1 MAATLHDI
9 LLAPDIQPKVI
20 ADSYTL
26 VEEEVHDMSGISGAA
41 VKVAY
46 KTVSTFMPGHV
57 RFMVESLMPR
67 MLQELDPYWA
77 DFNEAGGSDF
87 GDYLTKRSDEV
98 SESLLAVTDE
108 RAAASD
114 RPTIIRAYR
123 SVRGGAAKH
132 VKAALP
138 RMGALVVK
146 YAG

>member
-1 MAATLHDI
+1 MAATLQET
-9 LLAPDIQPKVI
+9 LLTPETQPKVV
-20 ADSYTL
+20 ADGYTL
-26 VEEEVHDMSGISGAA
+26 VEAEVHDMSGISGAA

-67 MLQELDPYWA
+67 MIEELDPYWA
-77 DFNEAGGSDF
+77 DFNAAGGSDF
-87 GDYLTKRSDEV
+87 SDYLTKRSDEV
-98 SESLLAVTDE
+98 SESLLSVTDE
-108 RAAASD
+108 RAAASG
-114 RPTIIRAYR
+114 RPTIIKAYR

-138 RMGALVVK
+138 RLGALVTK